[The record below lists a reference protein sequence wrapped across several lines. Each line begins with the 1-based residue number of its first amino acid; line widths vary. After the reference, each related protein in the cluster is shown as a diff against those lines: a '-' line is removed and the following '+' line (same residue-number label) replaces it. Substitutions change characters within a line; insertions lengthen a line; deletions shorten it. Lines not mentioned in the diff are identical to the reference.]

1 MTFNDLKEYLN
12 DAGQRYGY
20 VGTFDDCRLMFNTR
34 TCTGL
39 VTVQSAQ
46 ITIGTD
52 GFAHI
57 VLSDEEP
64 NGDLG

>member
-1 MTFNDLKEYLN
+1 MTFNELKKYLD

-20 VGTFDDCRLMFNTR
+20 VGTFDDCRLLVNTR
-34 TCTGL
+34 ACTGL
-39 VTVQSAQ
+39 VTVESAQ

-52 GFAHI
+52 GVASI

-64 NGDLG
+64 DGNLG